1 MDTPTHTYP
10 IRHGTYFLL
19 QADNDGLPKPLMHP
33 DHECAKRMTF
43 VVFNRSEPAIQG
55 LFRKKSEVIE
65 NTQFFS
71 IFSECPNMWYPTP
84 CEYSRYCVG
93 VCKEETFINR
103 YFFTCSQKVYD
114 RCFLAKKSSIRGPY

>member
-10 IRHGTYFLL
+10 IRHGTYFQL

-43 VVFNRSEPAIQG
+43 VVFNRLEPAKG
-55 LFRKKSEVIE
+55 LLRKKSEVIE

-71 IFSECPNMWYPTP
+71 NFSEVPQYVVSDPM
-84 CEYSRYCVG
+84 
-93 VCKEETFINR
+93 
-103 YFFTCSQKVYD
+103 
-114 RCFLAKKSSIRGPY
+114 